1 MKISAATIWMSGIVV
16 IAGAAPVARAQ
27 EGEAEEGADST
38 SSGLTWTLTPFF
50 RYNLPAGLEGNN
62 GDFSVW
68 RTGVGYGLSGPAG
81 EEADF
86 NLGIG
91 YEYNNYEFDQPNSFL
106 PGVTNEPFS
115 EIHILD
121 VGLNFF
127 GKANGDGWGWFGG
140 VSGRVA
146 GEGDAEFSDSA
157 TWGGMAGV
165 SHRVNDELSYS
176 LGVRAMTQIEDDV
189 LVLPAITLDW
199 RINDQWRFVFAGTRA
214 ELAYALAEDLSLGIG
229 AGWENRRFRLD
240 DDAPNLGAV
249 IEDSSAPIFVRLS
262 KEVNE
267 GFNVDLTAGFT
278 AYSEFEIA
286 DRNGNGSR
294 TIEGDPAAFLGLSV
308 QWAF

>member
-1 MKISAATIWMSGIVV
+1 MNSSAAAMWMGGIWALVGIGLS
-16 IAGAAPVARAQ
+16 AHAQ
-27 EGEAEEGADST
+27 GEEQNATAETTASNYR
-38 SSGLTWTLTPFF
+38 WTLTPFF

-62 GDFSVW
+62 GDVSVW
-68 RTGVGYGLSGPAG
+68 RTGVGYGLTGPAG
-81 EEADF
+81 EIAKF
-86 NLGIG
+86 NFGIG

-115 EIHILD
+115 EVHILD

-127 GKANGDGWGWFGG
+127 GKANDDGWGWFGG

-157 TWGGMAGV
+157 TWGGMAGL
-165 SHRVNDELSYS
+165 SHRVNDDLSYS
-176 LGVRAMTQIEDDV
+176 VGVRAMTQIEDDV
-189 LVLPAITLDW
+189 LVLPALTLDW
-199 RINDQWRFVFAGTRA
+199 RINEQWRFVFAGTRA
-214 ELAYALAEDLSLGIG
+214 ELACALAEDLSLGLG

-240 DDAPNLGAV
+240 EDAPSLGAV
-249 IEDSSAPIFVRLS
+249 IEDSTVPIFVRLS

-294 TIEGDPAAFLGLSV
+294 TIEGDPAAFLGVSV
-308 QWAF
+308 RWAF